1 VRPGTLAKAAICRIV
16 PDSSELE
23 WLVVAAA
30 VNTGDV
36 GLMDRAY
43 ALQTELLEKPEVIR
57 VAMSMDEHGVTLTI
71 TELGGGKRVE
81 FVAKEG

>member
-1 VRPGTLAKAAICRIV
+1 
-16 PDSSELE
+16 
-23 WLVVAAA
+23 
-30 VNTGDV
+30 
-36 GLMDRAY
+36 MDRAY